1 MGRGSR
7 TIEDIP
13 GVELEGMTSMIMQGV
28 SMLRFF
34 IPAPWIGRLAIEA
47 APYVPFITQRWNRS
61 IQWAAEL
68 CDSRLDQVQDG
79 TNPTDAFSRFI
90 ESSKVNGEDSLLDR
104 WTLYGDAY
112 AISIAG
118 SHTTAATL
126 TMLTYE
132 LARKPELQAEARN
145 EVLKAGIQDISG
157 SAPASEAVGTMFW
170 NKLPFLDGCINET
183 LRLYPPLPTGGA
195 RQTVDKPITIA
206 GRYIPPQTT
215 IVAPRW
221 SIGRLETAFDSPNEF
236 VPERWT
242 TKPDMVKCPQAFSP
256 FADGRHTCPG
266 KHLGLLEVRMV
277 TAMMLANFEFKLAPG
292 KDNQTRVVDDL
303 KDGFTATPGDLHVIF
318 MPINGKT

>member
-1 MGRGSR
+1 MKLWTDNSLNVAVWFHHFAWDVMMNIGFGRTTDLTKNLS
-7 TIEDIP
+7 P

-221 SIGRLETAFDSPNEF
+221 SIGRCRFPHIFPLLYSQIDANPMAVETAFDSPNEF

-256 FADGRHTCPG
+256 FADGMSSVYRIIEQP
-266 KHLGLLEVRMV
+266 
-277 TAMMLANFEFKLAPG
+277 
-292 KDNQTRVVDDL
+292 
-303 KDGFTATPGDLHVIF
+303 
-318 MPINGKT
+318 